1 MNNRRKLIIAL
12 GGLSVG
18 LAHAQP
24 AERAGKT
31 MRVGYLGAGTRANFE
46 AGNGKI
52 IFDAMR
58 EMGWIE
64 APDRG

>member
-12 GGLSVG
+12 GGVSVG

-24 AERAGKT
+24 AERTGKT
-31 MRVGYLGAGTRANFE
+31 MRVGYLGPGTRANFE

-52 IFDAMR
+52 FIDAMR
-58 EMGWIE
+58 ELGWIE
-64 APDRG
+64 GPL